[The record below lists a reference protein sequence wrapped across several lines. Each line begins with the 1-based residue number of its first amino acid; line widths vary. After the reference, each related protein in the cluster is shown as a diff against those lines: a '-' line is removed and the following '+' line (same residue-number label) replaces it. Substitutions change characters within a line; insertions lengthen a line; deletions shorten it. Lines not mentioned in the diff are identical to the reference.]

1 MKVDP
6 SVGAGQSSSVYC
18 LYCGRQSV
26 IKDFFPLETWRRL
39 QDAAKAMAEQYVAQA
54 FSEML
59 GYAVRGSRHMSFTP
73 GRPPAIRR
81 LSTYTPEL
89 TRRTTTCGSCS
100 ESYAVFGIALYCVK
114 CGALPPAERFTEV
127 LQVQRRLLS
136 HFDDLPAELRV
147 QMEADGAFTR
157 IYEDTVKDTFGALE
171 SFLDGVFRSRVAGA
185 ACLLRSRATSPA
197 IGACQRALRG
207 PLQVPLDVLDV
218 PAWATLLDGTALRHV
233 LTTPTVSST
242 PSTCWRSRPAPIKW
256 DNACMSHGRTR

>member
-1 MKVDP
+1 M
-6 SVGAGQSSSVYC
+6 
-18 LYCGRQSV
+18 
-26 IKDFFPLETWRRL
+26 IKDFFPPETWRRL

-54 FSEML
+54 FTEMH
-59 GYAVRGSRHMSFTP
+59 GNAIRGSRHMSFTP

-81 LSTYTPEL
+81 LSTYAPEP
-89 TRRTTTCGSCS
+89 TRRTMTCGSCS

-185 ACLLRSRATSPA
+185 ACLLKKQ
-197 IGACQRALRG
+197 GNVFQRLAQASVLYEAH
-207 PLQVPLDVLDV
+207 LQVPLDVLDV

-233 LTTPTVSST
+233 LTHSNGVVDAKYLLAVPTSPYQVGQRVHVSRADAVAT
-242 PSTCWRSRPAPIKW
+242 LDAATVLGQALLAALTCCP
-256 DNACMSHGRTR
+256 